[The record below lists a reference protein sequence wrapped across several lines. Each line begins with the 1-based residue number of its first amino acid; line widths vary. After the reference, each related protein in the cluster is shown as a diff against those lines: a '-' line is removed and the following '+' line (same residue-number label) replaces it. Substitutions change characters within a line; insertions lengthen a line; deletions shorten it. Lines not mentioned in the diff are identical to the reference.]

1 MLFLLSATIFKFYL
15 KAQSQRFQTLGKTN
29 LLMCCTCDVCT
40 LAVMC
45 GAALLSSL
53 RAGQSC
59 PVLGVS
65 LCTQPTE
72 VSSVVGG
79 EATSCC
85 GSPYCSLQNLLCSL
99 RPQPQ
104 FPLRCCHRWDH
115 SLLIPVWARSWS
127 QPPCWNLLQVSTCTS
142 DDQALSLVGML
153 SMTHH

>member
-1 MLFLLSATIFKFYL
+1 MSTR
-15 KAQSQRFQTLGKTN
+15 S
-29 LLMCCTCDVCT
+29 

-53 RAGQSC
+53 CAGQSC

-65 LCTQPTE
+65 LRTQPTE
-72 VSSVVGG
+72 ASSVGGG

-85 GSPYCSLQNLLCSL
+85 GSPHCSLQNLLCSL

-104 FPLRCCHRWDH
+104 FPLRCCHCWDH

-142 DDQALSLVGML
+142 DDQALSLVGMFHDPPL
-153 SMTHH
+153 AQACDCLYYHLTFCPLCYVCAV